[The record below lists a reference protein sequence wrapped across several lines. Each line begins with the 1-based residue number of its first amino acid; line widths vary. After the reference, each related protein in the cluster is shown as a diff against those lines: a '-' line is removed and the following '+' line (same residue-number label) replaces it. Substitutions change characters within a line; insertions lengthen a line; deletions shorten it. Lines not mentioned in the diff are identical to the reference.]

1 MSCVNGLTRNPH
13 SLGVRY
19 TLWVTI
25 IILGF
30 HCFRVCLLYISYSDF
45 RHILHCFKFIITNK
59 YSHLW
64 LWLLYFCNLSS
75 LRMVILFAS
84 KSPPPKLE
92 AESDIAIQMFLLSW
106 NMCIT
111 VWYELFKFSYN
122 FLLGVDCYV
131 NLNCCVLN
139 FNISC
144 YKKESH
150 CINYEMSS
158 YPWVPLMC

>member
-1 MSCVNGLTRNPH
+1 MVVSF
-13 SLGVRY
+13 
-19 TLWVTI
+19 
-25 IILGF
+25 ILLLLLRF
-30 HCFRVCLLYISYSDF
+30 PLLSSMFLVLYISYSDF
-45 RHILHCFKFIITNK
+45 MHLHCFKFIIINK

>member
-1 MSCVNGLTRNPH
+1 MCLMSCVNGLTRNPH

-84 KSPPPKLE
+84 KSPSKLE
-92 AESDIAIQMFLLSW
+92 VESDIAIQMFLLSW
-106 NMCIT
+106 NMCTT
-111 VWYELFKFSYN
+111 VWYELFK
-122 FLLGVDCYV
+122 LLIISCW
-131 NLNCCVLN
+131 VLN
-139 FNISC
+139 S
-144 YKKESH
+144 
-150 CINYEMSS
+150 M
-158 YPWVPLMC
+158 